1 VSHDLLWNL
10 VPVDPAINASKSN
23 KLPILEQHLDSFSRL
38 QQMGLQ
44 AAWQKN
50 PNNKLLEDYLHLGGG
65 ISDLVHLSPA
75 DFRLRYQKL
84 LSPLVQIAE
93 NMGFEYWMEK
103 PVSF

>member
-1 VSHDLLWNL
+1 MWNL
-10 VPVDPAINASKSN
+10 VPVDPVINIKKSN
-23 KLPILEQHLDSFSRL
+23 KLPLLANHLDNFSKL

-44 AAWQKN
+44 AAYQKS
-50 PNNKLLEDYLHLGGG
+50 PNNKLLEDYLHLGDG

-75 DFRLRYQKL
+75 DFRQRYHKL